1 MVDIQFMSAMG
12 PPGGGRNPITP
23 RFLRHFNVITINEF
37 NDETMTRIFSNIV
50 SFSLKANNFPLEYFS
65 TGSQIVAATME
76 VYKQTMANLLPTPAK
91 SHYTFNLRDFAR
103 VILGVLLI
111 KPQCVENK
119 RSYIRLWVHEV
130 FRVYY
135 DRLIDDKD
143 RGWLHE

>member
-1 MVDIQFMSAMG
+1 MSAMG